1 MRYKNKNRVLI
12 ASGDCRGGK
21 EASTKAII
29 VPKNYICTAF
39 SVKNFSLKMCFF
51 KSNSKQ
57 LMKHKSMESFKS
69 QCKFGFIKDHLPET

>member
-1 MRYKNKNRVLI
+1 MGAMEKKKL
-12 ASGDCRGGK
+12 
-21 EASTKAII
+21 STKEII

-57 LMKHKSMESFKS
+57 LMKYKSMESFKS
-69 QCKFGFIKDHLPET
+69 QSKCGFIRDHLPET